1 MYRIILRRIQISPI
15 AVRRHYWTQG
25 DGPNYSKNMLMVGI
39 GTVICAAVGV
49 VSFLS
54 HIVLHDIKKCLYLTN
69 ENNVTVK
76 SESWDFLTVWEG
88 RSRGRGFQAKQKSS
102 RSVQINSFFLSSK
115 VA

>member
-49 VSFLS
+49 G
-54 HIVLHDIKKCLYLTN
+54 Y
-69 ENNVTVK
+69 
-76 SESWDFLTVWEG
+76 G
-88 RSRGRGFQAKQKSS
+88 RWKFDKELDER
-102 RSVQINSFFLSSK
+102 
-115 VA
+115 